1 MNWTTIICREPVWEK
16 EPSLASWASSCK
28 KIHTL
33 VLPEKTP
40 VEEVLN
46 ATQILPEEVLLVT
59 ESREDWEKASRR
71 QIAVLPYRDPNNQ
84 PPATF
89 PAAFPGTATP
99 KAATPEVTFPG
110 AWMVAE
116 GLDDVDEEF
125 FLQVYL
131 REHGLPWTPITTERC
146 YLRELTMEDLDALFA
161 LYEGEGITD
170 YLEPLYPREEEE
182 AYQRAYIDNIYRY
195 YGYGMWLVCK
205 KATDE
210 IIGRAGLEHRDYGN
224 GAELEMGYLIA
235 AGEQRKGYATEVCRA
250 LIAFAEEMP
259 EFERINCL
267 IHRDNKV
274 SLHLMDKL
282 GFIFL
287 EERREGEKPMLRYVK
302 NLRTAT

>member
-1 MNWTTIICREPVWEK
+1 MNWTTLICRESVWKK

-28 KIHTL
+28 KIHTM
-33 VLPEKTP
+33 VLPDGTP
-40 VEEVLN
+40 VEEALN
-46 ATQILPEEVLLVT
+46 AAQIPPEEALLVT

-71 QIAVLPYRDPNNQ
+71 KIAVLPYRDP
-84 PPATF
+84 
-89 PAAFPGTATP
+89 
-99 KAATPEVTFPG
+99 KAATPEVAFPG

-116 GLDDVDEEF
+116 GLDDADEEF

-131 REHGLPWTPITTERC
+131 REHGLPWTPIATERC
-146 YLRELTMEDLDALFA
+146 YLRELTPEDMDALFA

-170 YLEPLYPREEEE
+170 YMEPLYDREEEE
-182 AYQRAYIDNIYRY
+182 TYQRAYIANIYRY

-210 IIGRAGLEHRDYGN
+210 IIGRAGLEHRDYGE
-224 GAELEMGYLIA
+224 GPELEMGYLIA
-235 AGEQRKGYATEVCRA
+235 AEEQRKGYATEVCRA

-267 IHRDNKV
+267 IHRDNKA
-274 SLHLMDKL
+274 SLRLMDKL
-282 GFIFL
+282 GFTFL

-302 NLRTAT
+302 DLRTAT

>member
-161 LYEGEGITD
+161 LYEGDGITD

-182 AYQRAYIDNIYRY
+182 AYQRGYIDNIYRY

-205 KATDE
+205 KTSGE

-282 GFIFL
+282 GFTFL
-287 EERREGEKPMLRYVK
+287 EERIEGEKPMLRYVK